1 MRASL
6 RWPSGSYPLRFAFLA
21 IYLLIFF
28 VLPVGTMIIQG
39 LSNDEGR
46 FVADNLR
53 ALIDNPLYLESLR
66 NSLCV
71 ASGAA
76 LLAAAAALPVAML
89 LWRYH
94 VRPPVFI
101 ELCGFL
107 PLFVPPFVLA
117 VSLQTFL
124 GRGGALGLLLESCG
138 DFDPALGGL
147 TSVMIVEALHY
158 FPLVL
163 TALIMTTSAYSQQ
176 AAEAARLGSDWWRL
190 LTRVFLPLGMPG
202 LAFGMAITFLKTM
215 DDLATPLSLGVTNL
229 LSTQVFFRISTHG
242 AQDPL
247 SSLMAVAMVVV
258 SGLVWFASIS
268 LVRQQVAWRKPAS
281 VSDSALTSGP
291 QRWVGVAVLGA
302 ILILY
307 ACSYAGVFL
316 ASIARIWSYT
326 VVPESFVLTH
336 YLTIIDGEM
345 GSFGNTLAYCGF
357 AAVLDVVVGL
367 VVAYAIDQASP
378 VWKRW
383 LTWGAAGLLSVPG
396 VALAIA
402 YLQFFRG
409 IELPFLHQPL
419 DATWILLPMAFSVR
433 GLPFAI
439 RACSLAL
446 HSVPASYVEAA
457 SLSGASR
464 FGVFSKVVLPM
475 MATGVFV
482 AFVLCFGVA
491 AVDLSSAMLLF
502 PSETDAPVSYSIYL
516 HMQSTR
522 GRGTGAA
529 LAILSIGL
537 VSLSLFAIVVLIRR
551 YWKTESSFRKFVFAG
566 SQRSRDL
573 K

>member
-1 MRASL
+1 MRF
-6 RWPSGSYPLRFAFLA
+6 RFASPLSRSPLIFSVLA
-21 IYLLIFF
+21 VYLLVFL
-28 VLPVGTMIIQG
+28 VLPVGAMVGRG
-39 LSNDEGR
+39 LGLAEGGLA
-46 FVADNLR
+46 FSPLKLLFA
-53 ALIDNPLYLESLR
+53 NPVYFESLC
-66 NSLCV
+66 NSLGV
-71 ASGAA
+71 AGGAA
-76 LLAAAAALPVAML
+76 VLAALAALPVAMT
-89 LWRYH
+89 LWRYR
-94 VRPPVFI
+94 VRPSIYV
-101 ELCGFL
+101 ELCGLL

-117 VSLQTFL
+117 LSLQSLL
-124 GRGGALGLLLESCG
+124 GRGGALGLWLG
-138 DFDPALGGL
+138 DGLDPAILGLAGVVL
-147 TSVMIVEALHY
+147 VEALHY

-163 TALIMTTSAYSQQ
+163 MTLVMSTSAYSQQ
-176 AAEAARLGSDWWRL
+176 ASEAAQLGNSWRRLML
-190 LTRVFLPLGMPG
+190 RVFLPLGMPG

-378 VWKRW
+378 VWKRC